1 MNFTAQDVENMIAA
15 QRSFYF
21 SGATKNIEF
30 RKAQLLKL
38 KATIQKY
45 EKDITA
51 ALKLDLNKSEFEAYA
66 TEIGIVLDSITHMVK
81 NIDEWAMPIAVKT
94 PVHFQPGKSY
104 IVRDPY
110 GTVLI
115 IGPFNYP
122 FQLVMEPLLG
132 AIIGGNTAIIKPSEA
147 TVHTTKIIKQIIAE
161 TFEENYIHV
170 VEGEKDEVEA
180 LIHASFDFI
189 FFTGSVATGKVIMRA
204 AADRLTP
211 IVLELG
217 GKSPAIVD
225 QTANLQVAAKRI
237 VWGKFTNNGQTCVA
251 PDYVLVHSSV
261 YKKFMK
267 ILKQTI
273 TAFYGENPQ
282 QSDDYG
288 RIVHVR
294 HFDKLNTILEAEAE
308 RITFGGTADREDLYI
323 APTIV
328 EGAGWDSKVMEDEIF
343 GPILPIMAYN
353 DLANA
358 IHAIRRLPKP
368 LAAYLFTENDNAREY
383 FLQELPF
390 GGGCI
395 NDIMAHVGNT
405 HLPFGGV
412 GPSGMGAYHGEASF
426 ECFTHPKSILQRSTK
441 LATNLLFPPYKQKV
455 KLIRRVMK

>member
-1 MNFTAQDVENMIAA
+1 MNFTVQDVENMITA
-15 QRSFYF
+15 QRSYHF
-21 SGATKNIEF
+21 SRATKNLEF
-30 RKAQLLKL
+30 RKQQLVNLKE
-38 KATIQKY
+38 TIKKY
-45 EKDITA
+45 EKEITE

-81 NIDEWAMPIAVKT
+81 NIDEWAKPITAKT
-94 PVHFQPGKSY
+94 PVQFQPGKSY
-104 IVRDPY
+104 VVREPY
-110 GTVLI
+110 GVVLI

-147 TVHTTKIIKQIIAE
+147 TVYTTKIIKKIIEE
-161 TFEENYIHV
+161 TFEENYVRV
-170 VEGEKDEVEA
+170 VEGEKEEVEA

-189 FFTGSVATGKVIMRA
+189 FFTGSVSTGKVIMRA
-204 AADRLTP
+204 AAERLTP

-251 PDYVLVHSSV
+251 PDYILVHSSV
-261 YKKFMK
+261 YKKFIK

-288 RIVHVR
+288 RIIHTR
-294 HFDKLNTILEAEAE
+294 HFDKLKAILDADAE
-308 RITFGGTADREDLYI
+308 RVTFGGTVNREDLYI
-323 APTIV
+323 APTII
-328 EGAGWDSKVMEDEIF
+328 EGADWDSKVMEDEIF

-383 FLQELPF
+383 FLEELPF

-412 GPSGMGAYHGEASF
+412 GPSGMGAYHGQASF
-426 ECFTHPKSILQRSTK
+426 ECFTHQKAILQRSTK
-441 LATNLLFPPYKQKV
+441 LATNILFPPYKQKV
-455 KLIRRVMK
+455 KLIRKVMK

>member
-1 MNFTAQDVENMIAA
+1 MNFTAQDVENMITA
-15 QRSFYF
+15 QRSYYF
-21 SGATKNIEF
+21 SRATKNIEF
-30 RKAQLLKL
+30 RKQQLINLKE
-38 KATIQKY
+38 TIKKY
-45 EKDITA
+45 EKEILD

-66 TEIGIVLDSITHMVK
+66 TEIGIVLDSISHMVK
-81 NIDEWAMPIAVKT
+81 NIDEWTKPVAVKT

-104 IVRDPY
+104 IVREPY
-110 GTVLI
+110 GVVLI

-132 AIIGGNTAIIKPSEA
+132 AIIGGNTAIVKPSEA
-147 TVHTTKIIKQIIAE
+147 TVHTTKIIKKIIAE
-161 TFEENYIHV
+161 TFEEHYVRV
-170 VEGEKDEVEA
+170 VEGEKKEVEA

-204 AADRLTP
+204 AAEKLTP

-217 GKSPAIVD
+217 GKSPAIID

-251 PDYVLVHSSV
+251 PDYVLVHSSI
-261 YKKFMK
+261 YKKFIK

-273 TAFYGENPQ
+273 TSFYGENPQ

-288 RIVHVR
+288 RIIHLG
-294 HFDKLNTILEAEAE
+294 HFDKLKAILDADAAH
-308 RITFGGTADREDLYI
+308 ITFGGTVDRDDLYI
-323 APTIV
+323 APTII
-328 EGAGWDSKVMEDEIF
+328 EGADWDSKVMEDEIF

-358 IHAIRRLPKP
+358 IQAIRRLPKP

-383 FLQELPF
+383 FLEELPF

-395 NDIMAHVGNT
+395 NDIVSHVGNT

-412 GPSGMGAYHGEASF
+412 GPSGMGAYHGHASF
-426 ECFTHPKSILQRSTK
+426 ECFTHQKSILQRSTK
-441 LATNLLFPPYKQKV
+441 LATNILFPPYKQKV
-455 KLIRRVMK
+455 KLIRKVMK

>member
-147 TVHTTKIIKQIIAE
+147 TVHTTKIIKQMIAE

>member
-1 MNFTAQDVENMIAA
+1 MNFTTQDVENMIAA

>member
-81 NIDEWAMPIAVKT
+81 NIDEWAMPVAVKT

-110 GTVLI
+110 GAVLI

-211 IVLELG
+211 VVLELG

-237 VWGKFTNNGQTCVA
+237 AWGKFTNNGQTCVA

-294 HFDKLNTILEAEAE
+294 HFDKLNAILEAEAE

>member
-1 MNFTAQDVENMIAA
+1 MNFTAQDVENMITA
-15 QRSFYF
+15 QRSYYF
-21 SGATKNIEF
+21 SRATKNLEF
-30 RKAQLLKL
+30 RKQQLVNLKE
-38 KATIQKY
+38 TIKKY
-45 EKDITA
+45 EKEITE

-81 NIDEWAMPIAVKT
+81 NIDEWAKPITAKT
-94 PVHFQPGKSY
+94 PVQFQPGKSY
-104 IVRDPY
+104 VVREPY
-110 GTVLI
+110 GVVLI

-147 TVHTTKIIKQIIAE
+147 TVHTTKIIKKIIEE
-161 TFEENYIHV
+161 TFEENYVRV
-170 VEGEKDEVEA
+170 VEGEKEEVEA

-189 FFTGSVATGKVIMRA
+189 FFTGSVSTGKVIMRA
-204 AADRLTP
+204 AAERLTP

-251 PDYVLVHSSV
+251 PDYILVHSSV
-261 YKKFMK
+261 YKKFIK

-288 RIVHVR
+288 RIIHTR
-294 HFDKLNTILEAEAE
+294 HFDKLKAILDADAE
-308 RITFGGTADREDLYI
+308 RVTFGGIVNREDLYI
-323 APTIV
+323 APTII
-328 EGAGWDSKVMEDEIF
+328 EGADWDSKVMEDEIF

-383 FLQELPF
+383 FLEELPF

-412 GPSGMGAYHGEASF
+412 GPSGMGAYHGQASF
-426 ECFTHPKSILQRSTK
+426 ECFTHQKAILQRSTK
-441 LATNLLFPPYKQKV
+441 LATNILFPPYKQKV
-455 KLIRRVMK
+455 KLIRKVMK

>member
-81 NIDEWAMPIAVKT
+81 NIDEWAMPVAVKT

-189 FFTGSVATGKVIMRA
+189 FFTGSVSTGKVIMRA

-237 VWGKFTNNGQTCVA
+237 AWGKFTNNGQTCVA

-294 HFDKLNTILEAEAE
+294 HFDKLNAILEAEAE

>member
-1 MNFTAQDVENMIAA
+1 MNFTAQDVENMITA
-15 QRSFYF
+15 QRSYYF
-21 SGATKNIEF
+21 SRATKNIEF
-30 RKAQLLKL
+30 RKQQLLNL
-38 KATIQKY
+38 KETIKKY
-45 EKDITA
+45 EKEIID

-81 NIDEWAMPIAVKT
+81 NIDDWAKPVAAKT
-94 PVHFQPGKSY
+94 PVQFQPGKSY
-104 IVRDPY
+104 IVREPY
-110 GTVLI
+110 GVVLI

-147 TVHTTKIIKQIIAE
+147 TVHTTKIIKKIITE
-161 TFEENYIHV
+161 TFAENYVRV
-170 VEGEKDEVEA
+170 VEGEKAEVEA

-189 FFTGSVATGKVIMRA
+189 FFTGSVSTGKVIMRA
-204 AADRLTP
+204 AAERLTP

-261 YKKFMK
+261 YKKFIK

-273 TAFYGENPQ
+273 TAFYGENPH

-288 RIVHVR
+288 RIIHHR
-294 HFDKLNTILEAEAE
+294 HFDKLKAILEVDAEY
-308 RITFGGTADREDLYI
+308 ITFGGTTDREDLYI
-323 APTIV
+323 APTII

-383 FLQELPF
+383 FLEELPF

-405 HLPFGGV
+405 NLPFGGV
-412 GPSGMGAYHGEASF
+412 GPSGMGAYHGQASF
-426 ECFTHPKSILQRSTK
+426 ECFTHQKSILQRSTK
-441 LATNLLFPPYKQKV
+441 LATNILFPPYKQKV
-455 KLIRRVMK
+455 KLIRKVMK

>member
-189 FFTGSVATGKVIMRA
+189 FFTGSVSTGKVIMRA

-294 HFDKLNTILEAEAE
+294 HFDKLNAILEAEAE

>member
-81 NIDEWAMPIAVKT
+81 NIDEWAMPITVKT

-294 HFDKLNTILEAEAE
+294 HFDKLNAILEAEAE
-308 RITFGGTADREDLYI
+308 RITFGGTVDREDLYI